1 MRKTNLNSNVREQ
14 YVSPGMK
21 ILSLQS
27 EGVLCGSTGDANEP
41 GNPLSESDDYIY
53 NL

>member
-27 EGVLCGSTGDANEP
+27 EGVLCDSIGGASVCDWVEEDTGLDF
-41 GNPLSESDDYIY
+41 
-53 NL
+53 

>member
-27 EGVLCGSTGDANEP
+27 EGVLCDSVGGGSIDKWVEEDTGLDF
-41 GNPLSESDDYIY
+41 
-53 NL
+53 